1 MATFAQ
7 ERATHRTVILL
18 RPSEKQQLDRLAAEE
33 NISSAEVIRRL
44 IREGD
49 SLFKDKHEEEV
60 VRATLNLISTAAREA
75 NDSMT
80 RTMAKV
86 DKLHA
91 ELHAGMQERTAP

>member
-1 MATFAQ
+1 MPVSTQ

-49 SLFKDKHEEEV
+49 SLFKDRHEEEV
-60 VRATLNLISTAAREA
+60 VRAALSIISTAAREA
-75 NDSMT
+75 NESMS

-86 DKLHA
+86 DKLHS
-91 ELHAGMQERTAP
+91 ELMERTPA

>member
-1 MATFAQ
+1 MATATQ

-49 SLFKDKHEEEV
+49 SLFKDRHEEQI
-60 VRATLNLISTAAREA
+60 VRAALNLISTAAREA
-75 NDSMT
+75 SESMT

-86 DKLHA
+86 DKLHD
-91 ELHAGMQERTAP
+91 ELVQKSPA

>member
-1 MATFAQ
+1 MATATQ

-18 RPSEKQQLDRLAAEE
+18 RPSEKEQLERLATDH
-33 NISSAEVIRRL
+33 NLSSAEVLRRL

-49 SLFKDKHEEEV
+49 SLFQQKHEEEV
-60 VRATLNLISTAAREA
+60 VRAALNLISAAAREA

-91 ELHAGMQERTAP
+91 ELMERNPA